1 MWLNNNIAIFI
12 FKTLVI
18 IILLLIILSVI
29 NCLSLIYSIRPS
41 VVMTYFIF
49 GGIVSY
55 VALTIIDKF
64 LLKKEDPLPEYVLK
78 QVEINDKEIRI
89 IKKIIES
96 NYGITAEEIK
106 VRAKAQRRVDE
117 DTQKEETDED
127 KEAN

>member
-18 IILLLIILSVI
+18 IIFLLLILSVI
-29 NCLSLIYSIRPS
+29 NSLSLIYSIRPS

-78 QVEINDKEIRI
+78 KVEVNDKEIKI

-96 NYGITAEEIK
+96 SYGITSEEIK
-106 VRAKAQRRVDE
+106 VRAKAQRRTDE

-127 KEAN
+127 KKEN

>member
-1 MWLNNNIAIFI
+1 MNNNIAIFI

-18 IILLLIILSVI
+18 IIFLLLILSVI
-29 NCLSLIYSIRPS
+29 NSLSLIYSIRPS
-41 VVMTYFIF
+41 VVMTYFTF

-55 VALTIIDKF
+55 VALIIIDKF

-106 VRAKAQRRVDE
+106 VRAKAQRRIEGDSKKEDYDE
-117 DTQKEETDED
+117 NEER
-127 KEAN
+127 N

>member
-1 MWLNNNIAIFI
+1 MNNNIAIFI

-18 IILLLIILSVI
+18 IIFLLLILSVI
-29 NCLSLIYSIRPS
+29 NSLSLIYSIRPS
-41 VVMTYFIF
+41 VVMIYFLF
-49 GGIVSY
+49 GGLVSN
-55 VALTIIDKF
+55 VALTITDKF

-106 VRAKAQRRVDE
+106 VRAKAQRRIEGDNKKEDYDE
-117 DTQKEETDED
+117 NEER
-127 KEAN
+127 N

>member
-18 IILLLIILSVI
+18 IIFLLLILSVI
-29 NCLSLIYSIRPS
+29 NSLSLIYSIRPS
-41 VVMTYFIF
+41 VVMTYFSF

-78 QVEINDKEIRI
+78 QVEINDKEIKI

-106 VRAKAQRRVDE
+106 VRAKAQRRIEGDSKKEDYDE
-117 DTQKEETDED
+117 NEER
-127 KEAN
+127 N

>member
-1 MWLNNNIAIFI
+1 
-12 FKTLVI
+12 
-18 IILLLIILSVI
+18 
-29 NCLSLIYSIRPS
+29 
-41 VVMTYFIF
+41 MTYFSF

-78 QVEINDKEIRI
+78 KVEINDKEIRI

-106 VRAKAQRRVDE
+106 VRAKAQRRIEGDSK
-117 DTQKEETDED
+117 KEETDED
-127 KEAN
+127 KKAN